1 MTNAFLTVSEV
12 SKILRCSPESVRRW
26 INDGN
31 LAAQRLPGGYF
42 RIRRVDLDS
51 FLSPAEAK
59 K

>member
-1 MTNAFLTVSEV
+1 MTIAFLTVNEV
-12 SKILRCSPESVRRW
+12 AKILRCSPESVRRW
-26 INDGN
+26 INDGI
-31 LAAQRLPGGYF
+31 LAAQCLPGGYF